1 MHGSSSWGGVAG
13 DGGGWGAASNAAGG
27 GASAPPN
34 GSFPLAHLS
43 KFLCALLAIC
53 CMCFLGFADN
63 VLDLRWRDKLWL
75 PLCASLPL
83 LVVYAV
89 DGGGTTVI
97 VPSLPNLNPNPN
109 PNPNPSPS
117 PSPNPNPNP
126 DPNPDPNPH
135 QVIVPSLPL
144 LTQLLGPSLP
154 LGPLYYLFMSCLAIF
169 CTNAINILAG
179 VNGLE
184 VGHSIVI
191 GLTLTLTLTLI
202 LTLTLTLPSP

>member
-1 MHGSSSWGGVAG
+1 MAG

-27 GASAPPN
+27 GTSAPPN

-97 VPSLPNLNPNPN
+97 VPSLPNPN

-117 PSPNPNPNP
+117 PSPN
-126 DPNPDPNPH
+126 
-135 QVIVPSLPL
+135 QVKAKGGGKGKVRSSRAGRQARASSSSGKVPAL
-144 LTQLLGPSLP
+144 
-154 LGPLYYLFMSCLAIF
+154 C
-169 CTNAINILAG
+169 
-179 VNGLE
+179 
-184 VGHSIVI
+184 
-191 GLTLTLTLTLI
+191 
-202 LTLTLTLPSP
+202 

>member
-1 MHGSSSWGGVAG
+1 MGGG
-13 DGGGWGAASNAAGG
+13 GGGWGAASSSTAAAGAG
-27 GASAPPN
+27 SAPPS

-97 VPSLPNLNPNPN
+97 VP
-109 PNPNPSPS
+109 
-117 PSPNPNPNP
+117 
-126 DPNPDPNPH
+126 
-135 QVIVPSLPL
+135 PL
-144 LTQLLGPSLP
+144 LTLP
-154 LGPLYYLFMSCLAIF
+154 PPQPL
-169 CTNAINILAG
+169 TP
-179 VNGLE
+179 
-184 VGHSIVI
+184 
-191 GLTLTLTLTLI
+191 TLTPTL
-202 LTLTLTLPSP
+202 